1 MMDDWFYEGD
11 QEAAAMDWHKDS
23 SGNFYNA
30 TTGEELTAEEF
41 NECF

>member
-1 MMDDWFYEGD
+1 MMDDWSYEGY
-11 QEAAAMDWHKDS
+11 QEAAAMDWHQDS
-23 SGNFYNA
+23 SGNFYNS